1 MKKHC
6 AKRPMFH
13 EIPPAAGP
21 EKYSGSLVFHGS
33 TQEQFKIWRG
43 KFLREF
49 RQALGKMPRRVRPRP
64 EIVERKQ
71 QDGCILEKVIYW
83 VEDGLAGCAWL
94 CRPATS
100 YRHDVTRMRS
110 GKTAAVL
117 CIHGHGPGKDPLIG
131 WWDGK
136 PCPEYHKRI
145 SVRLAQKG
153 FITFTPDRRGYG
165 DCSRF
170 VRGYPS
176 DEELRQLDNFYRRRG
191 ASLLALDIHD
201 GICALDALA
210 EMKMVDIKRVG
221 CVGLADGAAVA
232 AGLGALDSRIKA
244 MCLGCYLSD
253 QRVFPGMMI
262 WQWPGYLLTRQA
274 GTAEVSALFAPRPLL
289 VQAAEACPY
298 VPSKQARRAFP
309 ALRRMYALAGAEG
322 QCELLNFDGVLELDF
337 NSAAEWMEKVKDK

>member
-13 EIPPAAGP
+13 DIPLAAGP
-21 EKYSGSLVFHGS
+21 EKSSGNLVFHGS
-33 TQEQFKIWRG
+33 TPKQFQVWRVN
-43 KFLREF
+43 FLREF
-49 RQALGKMPRRVRPRP
+49 RRALGKMPHRVRPQP
-64 EIVERKQ
+64 EIIERKR
-71 QDGCILEKVIYW
+71 QDDCILEKVIYW

-94 CRPATS
+94 CRPA
-100 YRHDVTRMRS
+100 RMQA
-110 GKTAAVL
+110 GKAAAVL

-131 WWDGK
+131 CWDGK
-136 PCPEYHKRI
+136 PCLEYHKRV

-153 FITFTPDRRGYG
+153 FITFTPERRGYG

-170 VRGYPS
+170 VKGYPIS
-176 DEELRQLDNFYRRRG
+176 EDLRQLDDFHRRRG
-191 ASLLALDIHD
+191 ASLLAMDIHD
-201 GICALDALA
+201 GQCALDVLA
-210 EMKMVDIKRVG
+210 EIKMVDIKRVG

-262 WQWPGYLLTRQA
+262 WQWPGYLLTRRA

-298 VPSKQARRAFP
+298 VPSKQANRVFP
-309 ALRRMYALAGAEG
+309 ALNRMYALAGAEG

-337 NSAAEWMEKVKDK
+337 NSAAEWMTRWLAKKVKR